1 MELTDREWKCFDFVD
16 IFDIHG
22 GYYNKKPDM
31 ADGGTIPFL
40 GATENNN
47 GITGWC
53 SIQEIERASRA
64 GDDKNDPI
72 SKKMFSGNCIVV
84 TNDGSVGHAYYHE
97 TEFTCSHSV
106 NILYLRHEQLNLP
119 IAIFLISAIEKQA
132 VCFEYARKW
141 RPSRMV
147 RSKLLLP
154 VTDDGQPDYCFME
167 QYIKDLML
175 KKYFQYNDY
184 QKARIS

>member
-1 MELTDREWKCFDFVD
+1 MELTDREWRSFDFVK

-22 GYYNKKPDM
+22 GYYNKKPEM
-31 ADGGTIPFL
+31 TENGTIPFL

-47 GITGWC
+47 GVTGWC
-53 SIQEIERASRA
+53 SMQDIERTSRT
-64 GDDKNDPI
+64 GVEKSDPVSGKI
-72 SKKMFSGNCIVV
+72 FSGNCIVV
-84 TNDGSVGHAYYHE
+84 TNDGSVGHAYYQA

-106 NILYLRHEQLNLP
+106 NVLYLREIPLTVP
-119 IAIFLISAIEKQA
+119 IAFFMIVAIEKQA

-154 VTDDGQPDYCFME
+154 VDDHGKPDYIFME
-167 QYIKDLML
+167 QYIRDMML
-175 KKYFQYNDY
+175 KKYFQYLMV
-184 QKARIS
+184 